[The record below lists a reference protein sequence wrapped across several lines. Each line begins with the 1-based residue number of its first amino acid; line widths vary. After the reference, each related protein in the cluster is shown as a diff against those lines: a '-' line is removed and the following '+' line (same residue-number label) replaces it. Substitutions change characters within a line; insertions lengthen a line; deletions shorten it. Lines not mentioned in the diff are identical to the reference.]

1 MKGLKKNKIVTLELL
16 LILYSRSKLKVNG
29 IIDTNDMKTKKMLTK
44 LLERAQNLYFG
55 YSLQQ
60 NIYKCTIFLFSSF
73 CTQRLLLRSNY
84 QLVPLHFFCNC
95 AVEKKIYAHKLPKK
109 VSYLYMEHLLFSA
122 IIPHAVYQCSHISS
136 ASKTFVSN

>member
-1 MKGLKKNKIVTLELL
+1 MKGLKKDKIVTLELL

-44 LLERAQNLYFG
+44 LLYFG

-60 NIYKCTIFLFSSF
+60 NIYKCTIFFLFSSF